1 MSTERSKTIVIDG
14 LTYVV
19 NEIPM
24 TAVWPEGDPLERD
37 SETLVIF
44 TDRPTVQQQEEKAL
58 KDELVEK
65 IIKIMRLE
73 GEHFNDGE
81 CLDLIA
87 ELLEEEGYDPFPDG
101 FVETTENDL

>member
-1 MSTERSKTIVIDG
+1 MSIERSKTIVIDG

-24 TAVWPEGDPLERD
+24 TAEWPVGDPLERD

-58 KDELVEK
+58 KDKLVEK
-65 IIKIMRLE
+65 IITIMRLE
-73 GEHFNDGE
+73 GEYFNDGE

-87 ELLEEEGYDPFPDG
+87 ELLKEEGYDPFPDEY
-101 FVETTENDL
+101 VHTTESDL

>member
-1 MSTERSKTIVIDG
+1 
-14 LTYVV
+14 
-19 NEIPM
+19 M
-24 TAVWPEGDPLERD
+24 TAEWPAGDPLERD
-37 SETLVIF
+37 SETLVTF
-44 TDRPTVQQQEEKAL
+44 KTRPTLAQQEEKAL

-101 FVETTENDL
+101 FVETTEDSL